1 MDLAETLNK
10 FYHDVAIN
18 ELRLMNEMKQS
29 AGVSYNSMLYLEI
42 IASTENCTASK
53 LAKLLHI
60 SKPAVTMKLN
70 ELIKQGLLERTPSG
84 TDGRVKYISVQPG
97 LLREF
102 EAYDAL
108 MCRMANVVESRYTK
122 EESELFGRILLDIA
136 KECVKEEE
144 NEKHT
149 S

>member
-1 MDLAETLNK
+1 MELAEILNK
-10 FYHDVAIN
+10 FYHDLAIN
-18 ELRLMNEMKQS
+18 ELRLMNNMKQS
-29 AGVSYNSMLYLEI
+29 SGVSYNSMLYLEI
-42 IASTENCTASK
+42 IASTENCTASR

-97 LLREF
+97 LLKEF

-108 MCRMANVVESRYTK
+108 MCRMAETVESLYTK
-122 EESELFGRILLDIA
+122 EEAEIFGKILLDIA
-136 KECVKEEE
+136 KKCLKEEE
-144 NEKHT
+144 NEQHT
-149 S
+149 G